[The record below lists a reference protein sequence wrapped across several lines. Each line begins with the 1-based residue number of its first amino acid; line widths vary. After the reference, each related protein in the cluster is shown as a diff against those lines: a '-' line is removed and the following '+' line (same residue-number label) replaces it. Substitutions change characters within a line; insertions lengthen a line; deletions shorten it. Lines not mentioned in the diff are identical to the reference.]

1 MKNLFLFS
9 FLFLV
14 VSCSNESGSNAQ
26 TQSKGNYEI
35 NGKIANV
42 GGNVPVYLD
51 KLSYFGN
58 QPYDTAILASDG
70 SFKIKGNKNLPRSV
84 YSLRITPDKSWPI
97 IIGNNETVTINADI
111 HNPEKLEISGA
122 ENKALSAF
130 VFKINRFRIAL
141 QQYQNEYM
149 MAQMTGDV
157 NKMKQAQEQYTA
169 VLNQHNNTVKATIDT
184 SSSLLIAL
192 FAATMLNMDQFGVYL
207 EAFAE
212 KIRTK
217 LPDNDLAKEFLAKVK
232 SETALSLGKPA
243 PDFSLKTTK
252 GEVISLKDVK
262 GKVVLLDFW
271 ASWCRPCRIEN
282 PNVVRLYNRYKDKG
296 FTVFS
301 VSLDNN
307 LEKWVNAIQQDG
319 LIWPY
324 HGSNLMGWQC
334 PVAQKY
340 KVSSIPHTYLID
352 KDGKIIG
359 KNLRGVELENKLK
372 EIFGL

>member
-26 TQSKGNYEI
+26 TQTKGNYEI
-35 NGKIANV
+35 SGRIANV

-84 YSLRITPDKSWPI
+84 YSLRITPDKSWPVI
-97 IIGNNETVTINADI
+97 LGNNETVTINADI

-169 VLNQHNNTVKATIDT
+169 VLNQYNNTVKATIDT

-217 LPDNDLAKEFLAKVK
+217 LPDNDLAKEFVAKVK
-232 SETALSLGKPA
+232 SETALSPGKPA
-243 PDFSLKTTK
+243 PDFSLKTAK

-372 EIFGL
+372 EIFGI